1 MARVELP
8 TWIERVSGKAGNV
21 CFRTMKATGRIY
33 MYPMKGQRDMM
44 KYQGTKYKVQ
54 CTKEVSERA
63 IAQRERFRAT
73 AEIVRMMRKA
83 GSKKTQ
89 KELWKIVSQAL

>member
-21 CFRTMKATGRIY
+21 CFRTMKATGKIY
-33 MYPMKGQRDMM
+33 MYPMKEQRDN
-44 KYQGTKYKVQ
+44 VQ
-54 CTKEVSERA
+54 CTKKPDARV

>member
-1 MARVELP
+1 MAKVTPPMGIVRISGRV
-8 TWIERVSGKAGNV
+8 GNM
-21 CFRTMKATGRIY
+21 CFRTMKATGNVY
-33 MYPMKGQRDMM
+33 MYPLKGRRDN
-44 KYQGTKYKVQ
+44 VP

-63 IAQRERFRAT
+63 IAQRERFRAV
-73 AEIVRMMRKA
+73 AGIVRMMRKA

>member
-1 MARVELP
+1 
-8 TWIERVSGKAGNV
+8 
-21 CFRTMKATGRIY
+21 MKATGNVY
-33 MYPMKGQRDMM
+33 MYPLKGRRDN
-44 KYQGTKYKVQ
+44 VL

-63 IAQRERFRAT
+63 IAQRERFRAV
-73 AEIVRMMRKA
+73 AAIVLMMRKA